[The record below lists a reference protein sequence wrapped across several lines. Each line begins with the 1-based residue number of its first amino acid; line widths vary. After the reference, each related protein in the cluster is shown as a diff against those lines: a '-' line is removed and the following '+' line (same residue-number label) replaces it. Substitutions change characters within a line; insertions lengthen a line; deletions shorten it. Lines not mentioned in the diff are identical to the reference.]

1 MRKNKF
7 FRKVKLLLIVDSFYK
22 AGTERFTYEIHK
34 ELTKYNRKIDIISLK
49 PNDFNHIYLGND
61 QYYLN
66 KHKDLGAKIY
76 FLDELIKRNEKSI
89 WLRFINFFSCRF
101 GFPLIKSYSL
111 NYDQIIEKCNSYDV
125 ITWCG
130 EYTVNQVLYN
140 LISSKQIIL
149 MTTAKFQN
157 KNLFEGFDFSKKY
170 IFFGGFTTQ
179 QSCFELSE
187 FSDYIFYEFPL
198 YLEIPNKKNNWKKQV
213 LTSNKI
219 AIFTRLNSYKPLD
232 PFFYALQLLQNK
244 EKNTELHI
252 FGYGDPELEGMNRY
266 IDRIGLTGVY
276 FRGNVES
283 IYETLE
289 NEYFDLSWF
298 QGYNNDRPAGY
309 AGLDV
314 ASFGLPLICWDFHPS
329 PNKMENK
336 VFPHYK
342 NLETFVE
349 KSLEILKDKEKA
361 EELSKI
367 QFEEIIQNWDIE
379 KNIHKLEL
387 IYQKLIEN

>member
-1 MRKNKF
+1 MKF
-7 FRKVKLLLIVDSFYK
+7 LFVVDSFFK
-22 AGTERFTYEIHK
+22 AGTERFTFEIHK
-34 ELTKYNRKIDIISLK
+34 ALNKRDYQIDFLSLK
-49 PNDFNHIYLGND
+49 NNGYGHCYLGNH
-61 QYYLN
+61 QFYYQ
-66 KHKDLGAKIY
+66 KHIELGATVFFMDNLVTIIQKP
-76 FLDELIKRNEKSI
+76 F
-89 WLRFINFFSCRF
+89 WLRALNYVFCRIKL
-101 GFPLIKSYSL
+101 PLIKSYDISNKEL
-111 NYDQIIEKCNSYDV
+111 IKMLNSYE
-125 ITWCG
+125 IIHWQG
-130 EYTVNQVLYN
+130 EYTVLHQFQKNIIVP
-140 LISSKQIIL
+140 QIITI
-149 MTTAKFQN
+149 TTSKFQF
-157 KNLFEGFDFSKKY
+157 KNLYEKFDTKYPYNFLSGFSKIETMY
-170 IFFGGFTTQ
+170 
-179 QSCFELSE
+179 ELSE
-187 FSDYIFYEFPL
+187 FTFARHFEFPL
-198 YLEIPNKKNNWKKQV
+198 YFEIPNKKNNWKKQV

-232 PFFYALQLLQNK
+232 PFFYALQLVQNK

-349 KSLEILKDKEKA
+349 KSLEILNDKEKA
-361 EELSKI
+361 QELSKI

-379 KNIHKLEL
+379 KNIHKLEF
-387 IYQKLIEN
+387 IYQELLEN